1 MVEGYHS
8 CFIFTGVPGFIL
20 NSPVGYSDLVFHGVP
35 HSLHNN
41 GDVEKQY
48 VFLGQN
54 KLHG

>member
-8 CFIFTGVPGFIL
+8 CFILTEVPGFIF

-41 GDVEKQY
+41 GVVEIQY
-48 VFLGQN
+48 VFLRPN
-54 KLHG
+54 RLHG